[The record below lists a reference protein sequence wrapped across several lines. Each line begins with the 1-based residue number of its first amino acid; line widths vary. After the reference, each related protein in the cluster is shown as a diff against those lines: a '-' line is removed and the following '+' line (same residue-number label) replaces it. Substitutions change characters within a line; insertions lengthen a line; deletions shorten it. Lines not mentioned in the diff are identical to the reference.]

1 MTYKQ
6 LVDRIADVCD
16 AHPIIRDFGYGAISD
31 LKTMN
36 AEANNNSVTAT
47 LEEDA
52 MTLYP
57 YVFLNPS
64 QSTRTS
70 QAISY
75 RFNMIVMDTVLPNGL
90 ELITNAASDI
100 DQKDPPYG
108 QVLQAQSD
116 CQQYVDD
123 IIAALRF
130 GKNFNPTAPSQAYDP
145 LMDVQLSVNLTP
157 FKERFADTVAG
168 FTATLDIMIAQ
179 PINNCI
185 TPFP

>member
-1 MTYKQ
+1 MTYKE
-6 LVDRIADVCD
+6 LVDRIALICHQ
-16 AHPIIRDFGYGAISD
+16 HPIIRDFGYGAISD

-36 AEANNNSVTAT
+36 SENINNLVTTT

-90 ELITNAASDI
+90 EVLEGSGGAGDI
-100 DQKDPPYG
+100 DQKDPPYNQTL
-108 QVLQAQSD
+108 QVQSD

-130 GKNFNPTAPSQAYDP
+130 GTPHD
-145 LMDVQLSVNLTP
+145 LLLDVQLSVNLTP

-179 PINNCI
+179 PINDCK
-185 TPFP
+185 TPF

>member
-1 MTYKQ
+1 MTYKE
-6 LVDRIADVCD
+6 LVDRIAYICD
-16 AHPIIRDFGYGAISD
+16 QHPIIRDFGYGAITD

-36 AEANNNSVTAT
+36 TEANNNLVTST

-57 YVFLNPS
+57 YVFLNPT
-64 QSTRTS
+64 QSTRSS

-90 ELITNAASDI
+90 ELIGSTPGDI
-100 DQKDPPYG
+100 DQKDPPYNQTL
-108 QVLQAQSD
+108 QVQSD
-116 CQQYVDD
+116 CQQYIDD

-130 GKNFNPTAPSQAYDP
+130 SQSAYPGSVNPL

-157 FKERFADTVAG
+157 FKERFQDTVAG
-168 FTATLDIMIAQ
+168 FTATLDVMIAQ
-179 PINNCI
+179 PINNCK
-185 TPFP
+185 TPF

>member
-1 MTYKQ
+1 MTYKE
-6 LVDRIADVCD
+6 LVDRIALICD
-16 AHPIIRDFGYGAISD
+16 QHPIIRDFGYGAISD

-36 AEANNNSVTAT
+36 TEANNNLVTTT

-90 ELITNAASDI
+90 ELIGSNPGDI

-108 QVLQAQSD
+108 QTLQVQSD
-116 CQQYVDD
+116 CQQYIDD

-130 GKNFNPTAPSQAYDP
+130 DVGNNASSVINPW

-168 FTATLDIMIAQ
+168 FTATLDVMIAQ
-179 PINNCI
+179 PINDCK
-185 TPFP
+185 TPF